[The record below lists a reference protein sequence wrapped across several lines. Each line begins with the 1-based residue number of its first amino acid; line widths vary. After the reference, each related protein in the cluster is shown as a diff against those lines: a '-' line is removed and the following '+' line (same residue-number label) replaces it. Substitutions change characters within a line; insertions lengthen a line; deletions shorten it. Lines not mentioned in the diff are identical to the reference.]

1 MRSVVLLTIIISGTA
16 GLITSWYLAS
26 SFDFE
31 PATKENLF
39 GIQAVVAYVH
49 DLKISCPG
57 SPCGPVNGL
66 MFKTISKENVELL
79 EYNICNGI
87 HCIRGGGLGFLR
99 GTTEWDGMPQ
109 AWGGGTIGDL
119 PWKAG
124 DTVWIRVKVAPVT
137 ITNDE
142 FEEKIIVDP
151 TNVMFVDLGTS
162 KIIDLY
168 DER

>member
-1 MRSVVLLTIIISGTA
+1 MRRIVFLAIIISVTA
-16 GLITSWYLAS
+16 GLGTIWYLAS

-31 PATKENLF
+31 PATKENPF

-49 DLKISCPG
+49 DLKISCPT
-57 SPCGPVNGL
+57 SPCGPINAL
-66 MFKTISKENVELL
+66 MFKVISKEDVQLW

-87 HCIRGGGLGFLR
+87 HCIRGGGVGSLR

-119 PWKAG
+119 PWKVG

-137 ITNDE
+137 ITNDG
-142 FEEKIIVDP
+142 FEEEIIP
-151 TNVMFVDLGTS
+151 QPENAMFIDLGTS
-162 KIIDLY
+162 KIIDLN